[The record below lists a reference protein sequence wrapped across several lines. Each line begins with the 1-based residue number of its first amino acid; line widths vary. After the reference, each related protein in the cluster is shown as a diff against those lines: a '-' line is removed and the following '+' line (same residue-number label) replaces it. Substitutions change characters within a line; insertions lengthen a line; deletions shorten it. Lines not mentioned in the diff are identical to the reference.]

1 MGAVHHDAGEE
12 GAEGKGD
19 AKQLD
24 GAKSDA
30 QGTGEDGQGEQLAGA
45 GGGGAGQQP
54 GDEASPADDHQG
66 DEGSHLGQGQADI
79 RHHLGRGQCLAP
91 LLQVGEDGE
100 QYQGQHHHQIL
111 HDEPADGDASL
122 VGVELAATLQGA
134 QQHHGTGG
142 GEGQAKHQAG
152 GHGPVEQLGE
162 AKAEQGRKGYL
173 NDGSRD
179 GDVFHRQQVFHGKVQ
194 ADTKHQQD
202 DADFGQLG
210 GEPQIGDIARRKGA
224 AYHAGRE
231 VAHHGGDAQAACQHA
246 EEVGQHEAAYQG
258 GDKGE

>member
-1 MGAVHHDAGEE
+1 MAMR
-12 GAEGKGD
+12 
-19 AKQLD
+19 
-24 GAKSDA
+24 
-30 QGTGEDGQGEQLAGA
+30 
-45 GGGGAGQQP
+45 P
-54 GDEASPADDHQG
+54 
-66 DEGSHLGQGQADI
+66 
-79 RHHLGRGQCLAP
+79 
-91 LLQVGEDGE
+91 
-100 QYQGQHHHQIL
+100 
-111 HDEPADGDASL
+111 SL
-122 VGVELAATLQGA
+122 VSSWPRLSRGA

-173 NDGSRD
+173 DDGSRD

-210 GEPQIGDIARRKGA
+210 GEPQVGDIARRKGA

-231 VAHHGGDAQAACQHA
+231 VAHHGEMRRRLASMP
-246 EEVGQHEAAYQG
+246 
-258 GDKGE
+258 KR